1 MSQASKPPQTPDPA
15 LLADTRIAHASIRL
29 TPTQA
34 AFIQAQRVARLATSD
49 ASGRQS
55 VVPVCYAYDEKRFQR
70 LYTPLDEK
78 PKRVSD
84 RALQRLRNI
93 QAQPEVALLIDRYE
107 DNWSQLGYLL
117 IHASADILMPDDPT
131 HAEERS
137 SALALLRARYTQYR
151 AMALEERPL
160 IALSPQRISA
170 WGPALTAPT
179 TPGDAGATDER
190 SASIENIWL
199 QPGRG
204 IDFLPLARGRR
215 SVRAYQDRPV
225 PRAALDDILE
235 AAIWAPSPHGRQPWR
250 FVVITGAEHKER
262 LALAM
267 GDDWQATLAQ
277 DGQDAATIALRLA
290 KSRERIRTAP
300 ALILACLY
308 LSDLDH
314 YPDANRQHAE
324 EVMAIQSLGAAI
336 QNMLLAAYSLGL
348 DGGWMCAPLFSPAT
362 AREALGLADAL
373 IPHALITLG
382 YAARDPKRRPHRQ
395 PSELAIFL

>member
-1 MSQASKPPQTPDPA
+1 MAA
-15 LLADTRIAHASIRL
+15 RAHL
-29 TPTQA
+29 TEAETTFVA
-34 AFIQAQRVARLATSD
+34 EQRVARLATAD
-49 ASGRQS
+49 ANGRPS
-55 VVPVCYAYDEKRFQR
+55 AVPVCYAYDEERFQR
-70 LYTPLDEK
+70 IYTPLDEK
-78 PKRVSD
+78 PKRVGD
-84 RALQRLRNI
+84 RALQRMRNI
-93 QAQPEVALLIDRYE
+93 QAQPEVALLVDHY
-107 DNWSQLGYLL
+107 DDDWSRLGYLL
-117 IHASADILMPDDPT
+117 IHAHADILAPDDPSY
-131 HAEERS
+131 AEERAH
-137 SALALLRARYTQYR
+137 ALALLRARYPQYR
-151 AMALEERPL
+151 AMALEARPL
-160 IALSPQRISA
+160 IALTPQRISA
-170 WGPALTAPT
+170 WGPALDTLTAPDT
-179 TPGDAGATDER
+179 GDDARKE
-190 SASIENIWL
+190 SANAENIWL

-250 FVVITGAEHKER
+250 FVVITGAEHQER

-308 LSDLDH
+308 LSDLDQ
-314 YPDANRQHAE
+314 YPDADRQRAE

-336 QNMLLAAYSLGL
+336 QNMLLATFSLGL

-382 YAARDPKRRPHRQ
+382 YAARDPKRRPHRP